1 MKVTALLPEEMINEV
16 RKFSGGK
23 NITESLQIALN
34 DYLQR
39 QKLRKAMK
47 KLKQN
52 PLEFTK
58 DFNAENIRKINR
70 ELWS

>member
-23 NITESLQIALN
+23 NITESLQIALK
-34 DYLQR
+34 DYIQR
-39 QKLRKAMK
+39 QRLKKAMK

-52 PLEFTK
+52 PLEFLK
-58 DFNAENIRKINR
+58 DFSAENIRKINR
-70 ELWS
+70 EQ